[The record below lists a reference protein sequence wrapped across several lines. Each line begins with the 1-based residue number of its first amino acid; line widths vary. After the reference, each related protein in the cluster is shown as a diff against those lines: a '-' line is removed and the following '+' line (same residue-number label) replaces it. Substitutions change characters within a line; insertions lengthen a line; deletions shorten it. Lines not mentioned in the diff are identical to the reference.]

1 MRFITVVFLLVTSFV
16 YGQWTPYNVN
26 MQVKGKLRADKQ
38 IYFPLNADSGK
49 VWVCINDSTGLGEWR
64 TVSGGGTVDTLTLPF
79 YHSITGI
86 TDTSLS
92 WNKLTGL
99 KDTVEFHIQGYPISN
114 NFWSLTGN
122 AGTNPADNFLGTT
135 DHRELYVK
143 ADTINVGT
151 KYNSTSFNGLNTFT
165 KDSTIYFN
173 GIGIINDSATGA
185 SAIGEFAIFKAP
197 DGSLD
202 AVQIEFECNNGEG
215 VEATLK
221 VTPDVLS
228 FGSYSFFT
236 GNNNLSLDRSTGLY
250 EMGIINGSIW
260 MAIDSAADQFIFNG
274 GSVKIVDGTEGDG
287 KVLTSDATGLAS
299 WRTFI
304 GTPIKDSIAAT
315 GATISPAINTTHV
328 ITSVGAITSAILDFP
343 SGNTGDWIF
352 VIFNKAVV
360 TLTNSG
366 TGSTLVSLVS
376 PLLGTSKLYVNI
388 GGNWY

>member
-1 MRFITVVFLLVTSFV
+1 MNVV
-16 YGQWTPYNVN
+16 
-26 MQVKGKLRADKQ
+26 
-38 IYFPLNADSGK
+38 
-49 VWVCINDSTGLGEWR
+49 NDVVEYLSPSAP
-64 TVSGGGTVDTLTLPF
+64 VAPVAPVDTLTLPF

-92 WNKLTGL
+92 WNKLTGV

-114 NFWSLTGN
+114 SFWSLTGN
-122 AGTNPADNFLGTT
+122 AGTNPATNFIGTT
-135 DHRELYVK
+135 DGAPL
-143 ADTINVGT
+143 NVGCDEIFNL
-151 KYNSTSFNGLNTFT
+151 NSGVAVTIYTLSTDTTFGSIYTGFRDSLNNTECYVQMLPNQGAGQSVDIRAGTFT
-165 KDSTIYFN
+165 SDSVSSLVIFKDSLQLLY
-173 GIGIINDSATGA
+173 
-185 SAIGEFAIFKAP
+185 
-197 DGSLD
+197 
-202 AVQIEFECNNGEG
+202 
-215 VEATLK
+215 
-221 VTPDVLS
+221 S
-228 FGSYSFFT
+228 FGSGQLTPFT
-236 GNNNLSLDRSTGLY
+236 IYPQALK
-250 EMGIINGSIW
+250 
-260 MAIDSAADQFIFNG
+260 IDIPSKG
-274 GSVKIVDGTEGDG
+274 EG
-287 KVLTSDATGLAS
+287 KVLTSDANGLAS
-299 WRTFI
+299 WQTFV